1 MFPLVGTETKWRVWN
16 KLIYMLTCE
25 GDSIRVVSRFLVI
38 VLSAQRYSFVKL
50 WRELNKPG
58 GEMH

>member
-1 MFPLVGTETKWRVWN
+1 MFKNILKDLSDTDR
-16 KLIYMLTCE
+16 LLYMLTCE
-25 GDSIRVVSRFLVI
+25 GDSIRVVSRFLVV